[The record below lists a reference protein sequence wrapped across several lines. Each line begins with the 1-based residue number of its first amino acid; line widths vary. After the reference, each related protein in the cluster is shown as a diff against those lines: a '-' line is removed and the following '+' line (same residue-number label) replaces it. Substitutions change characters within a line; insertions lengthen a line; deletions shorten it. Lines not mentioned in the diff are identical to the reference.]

1 MNPNLTQAIIQF
13 LANEYHLH
21 PEDII
26 PDTDFYTDFALTQ
39 EQLTDLIGRMQ
50 DALDFILPEDK
61 ISDIKTVGDLLAS
74 LEPDTHEPET
84 D

>member
-1 MNPNLTQAIIQF
+1 MNPNLQQAVIQF
-13 LANEYHLH
+13 LADEYHIR

-26 PDTDFYTDFALTQ
+26 PDTDLMTDFGLSPD
-39 EQLTDLIGRMQ
+39 QLTDLIGRMQ

-61 ISDIKTVGDLLAS
+61 ISDIKTVSDLLTS
-74 LEPDTHEPET
+74 LEPETHEPEP